1 MKRAGAI
8 AALLFTAAL
17 AGAFWWNLPATE
29 RPGART
35 LLAMLDRPSMETN
48 APTPFEVHEGD
59 SAASIG
65 RRLEEAG
72 LLGSAWLFRAWA
84 TTLGVDARLEA
95 GQYEIPGGLTAQELV
110 ARFDRAQAPY
120 RRVTVVEGWRMEQ
133 VAEELERQGIVS
145 KEAFLAAAREGGT
158 LLPEQPAS
166 VEGYLFPDTYFF
178 PLTAVEPAEVVRRLL
193 ATFFER
199 FTEELRREAAS
210 KGMSLH
216 DVVTLASI
224 VEREARVPEERPH
237 IAGVLLNR
245 LGVDMR
251 LEADPTVQYVL
262 GSRPDQVAAFGYWK
276 TELTLADL
284 DTDSLYNTY
293 RVAALPPGPIA
304 NPGLDALLAVVRPQE
319 TRDLFFAARPDGS
332 HAFATTLEEHL
343 RNIRLYR
350 P

>member
-1 MKRAGAI
+1 MKWI
-8 AALLFTAAL
+8 AAV
-17 AGAFWWNLPATE
+17 AGLTLIVGLTGLFWWSLPATE

-35 LLAMLDRPSMETN
+35 LLAMLDRPSIETD
-48 APTPFEVHEGD
+48 APTAFEVHEGEW
-59 SAASIG
+59 ATSIG

-72 LLGSAWLFRAWA
+72 LLRSAWLFRAWA

-120 RRVTVVEGWRMEQ
+120 RRVTVVEGWRMEEI
-133 VAEELERQGIVS
+133 AEELERQGIVS
-145 KEAFLAAAREGGT
+145 KEPFLAAAREGGS
-158 LLPEQPAS
+158 LLPEKPAS
-166 VEGYLFPDTYFF
+166 AEGYLFPDTYFF
-178 PLTAVEPAEVVRRLL
+178 PLTPVEPAELVSRLV
-193 ATFFER
+193 ATFFDR
-199 FTEELRREAAS
+199 FTQEMRIEAAA
-210 KGMSLH
+210 KRMSLH
-216 DVVTLASI
+216 SVVTLASI
-224 VEREARVPEERPH
+224 VEREARMPEEQPH

-245 LGVDMR
+245 LDAEMR
-251 LEADPTVQYVL
+251 LEADPTVQYAVAA
-262 GSRPDQVAAFGYWK
+262 RPDQVAAFGYWK

-284 DTDSLYNTY
+284 ETDSPYNTY
-293 RVAALPPGPIA
+293 LWTRLPPGPIA

-332 HAFATTLEEHL
+332 HAFAATLEEHL